1 MNTINVYGGSAL
13 SVTLVSND
21 FIDNHMTGANDAQ
34 LKTYLYV
41 LRMMSAGKSFTITD
55 VADTFNQTER
65 EIIRSLKYWEK
76 EKLLVLEGEK
86 DNITGIRLLA
96 PGCEKTEPKNN
107 SNNVA
112 LTVVPINNSVKELS
126 NKATVDK
133 TIKDSDRAAEKV
145 IPEKSK
151 LTQEALSEYVS
162 NTDFQDFLAV
172 TEQYLSKELTA
183 KDIQSLIYINKDLGF
198 SLKVMH
204 ILLEYCVSSN
214 KKNISYIEK
223 TAIDWYMQGINTP
236 TEAKKYLKTYEN
248 KISNIMAALGKN
260 TYPSLKELDFINKW
274 TLTYGFSPEM
284 IKAGCERCVMST
296 DSHRFEYAEGIFKKW
311 HEAGYTTVKEVEEAE
326 KNFRNRNQVRKFE
339 RNDNKF
345 AQILKSDYDISALER
360 DILSN

>member
-107 SNNVA
+107 TNNVA
-112 LTVVPINNSVKELS
+112 RTVVPINNSVKELS

-133 TIKDSDRAAEKV
+133 TFKDSDDTVRIHDKKRGGE
-145 IPEKSK
+145 INGNRISK
-151 LTQEALSEYVS
+151 
-162 NTDFQDFLAV
+162 
-172 TEQYLSKELTA
+172 
-183 KDIQSLIYINKDLGF
+183 
-198 SLKVMH
+198 
-204 ILLEYCVSSN
+204 
-214 KKNISYIEK
+214 
-223 TAIDWYMQGINTP
+223 
-236 TEAKKYLKTYEN
+236 
-248 KISNIMAALGKN
+248 
-260 TYPSLKELDFINKW
+260 
-274 TLTYGFSPEM
+274 
-284 IKAGCERCVMST
+284 
-296 DSHRFEYAEGIFKKW
+296 
-311 HEAGYTTVKEVEEAE
+311 
-326 KNFRNRNQVRKFE
+326 
-339 RNDNKF
+339 
-345 AQILKSDYDISALER
+345 
-360 DILSN
+360 